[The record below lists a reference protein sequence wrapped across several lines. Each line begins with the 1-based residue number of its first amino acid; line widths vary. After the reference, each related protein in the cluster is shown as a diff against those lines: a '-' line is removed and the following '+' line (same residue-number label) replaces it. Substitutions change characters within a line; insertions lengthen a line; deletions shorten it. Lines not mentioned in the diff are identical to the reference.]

1 MIDPDEEEGIAA
13 ILEGTRQRQAS
24 VTADPD
30 VAARV
35 PLLAATSRGL
45 PPGAALSL
53 AKAGVQPGDPTSLR
67 TVAPA
72 AKRKAKKGLG
82 WHTFGEVVSEA
93 GRAGGRLID
102 QPGAILG
109 GAAKATVRGVFTGAE
124 AGVEYVDAVA
134 RDVGRSVKD
143 KGVGGLADL
152 VTGTSLVRAAV
163 EQPTTAS
170 VALADLVS
178 GRDVDLGSGYFPGGK
193 SKEQQAAFGRKVY
206 SIDGHAGTIGRI
218 TADVVTEP
226 GTKPY
231 TILSGLVD
239 LASDL
244 TLDPVAALGATR
256 AARLRA
262 DKTFTTQARTGIP
275 KLAERVG
282 LIDARV
288 KTFDPVRARNWLDSP
303 EFGRMADD
311 LASTSDFNSIW
322 RRTRKKLPVAEVL
335 RLVDATDPAAVKK
348 VVEEAVFGGRTGR
361 IPTGTLGYDVKQA
374 TSRVRLLQQMPG
386 THVDFEDLDSAVE
399 QVDRFQR
406 NAKLPESVI
415 SANNEAVARASS
427 APERLAALDPVLDTV
442 AQVLVNE
449 GIDPA
454 TANKMTRLFKDSHKA
469 GRLYAV
475 DRLGRNMNVPGVQ
488 IDPNTMIPM
497 ANPHIYAE
505 YLNSTVPLPNA
516 RDIRRATSNI
526 AWAFKIPGMKGST
539 ALLDFASNQVWKP
552 LVLLRGAWTVRV
564 VAEEQVRMGASG
576 LTSAFAHPLSY
587 ISWAAHR
594 TPREVPTDAGPIARG
609 IAAAGRGVTAPA
621 RTAGLAG
628 RGEVDVMGN
637 LLSEAQEHI
646 DAMSRGSAGFRGP
659 KGTIRLKDMTIWE
672 QGEEGFI
679 PAWADEIARLAS
691 DPLVPRVL
699 REPIDEVKTWF
710 WSEQGRLFRE
720 RLGAAKPEFLT
731 DRTFA
736 DRWIDSLAER
746 AREVAGDDPTI
757 LDAIATGQLDGVT
770 IRTTTKGGAPAID
783 QSVLTSLQIL
793 ADEGR
798 GPLKVKG
805 WQIFHLRDGKGELAR
820 TYDETVERMFN
831 ALMSRRTNQLSRS
844 PAFNQFYWQKATE
857 LLPLMDD
864 AARAGTIDAA
874 RKAKLPE
881 REIAAMAKVKAAAI
895 PDVPSLTLEQADLV
909 SKAHG
914 LDSTRKL
921 LYDLT
926 DRSQFFDVT
935 RLLFPFGEAWKE
947 ILTTWG
953 RIGLQQGGVPVRRGQ
968 QIVQGAR
975 GAGWFYTDPQTG
987 EEVFNYP
994 GTAFLNE
1001 KLIGAPIPLQGRVGG
1016 LNLMGNS
1023 VLPGLG
1029 PVVQIPMSK
1038 LIPNKPEWD
1047 WLHEAV
1053 LPFGDPNFEQGVL
1066 ESQLPAWLQKLRTF
1080 NDDPESDRLFANT
1093 VTDLMRYMVSTGEY
1107 STATPEE
1114 MERLENDAIA
1124 KARGLYLIRA
1134 GAQFFAPSA
1143 PRPQAI
1149 VADKDGKTMAAEIL
1163 MRDFH
1168 KMQEDDYDTA
1178 VDTFLDKYGEN
1189 ALLLMQPKS
1198 RSVVGG
1204 LPVTK
1209 VGNNWV
1215 RAHPDVVKNFPL
1227 VYGYFAP
1234 KGDPD
1239 DFDVEA
1245 YTRQI
1250 EGGQREA
1257 LTPKEVQSLANARV
1271 GNMLYQQAKAK
1282 AGTTAEGQLWL
1293 RQVREAIAAKYPG
1306 FGETLGLAERAKFP
1320 QVLAQLE
1327 EAAADP
1333 LVADTEAGKGL
1344 ALYLAAREKALASA
1358 RALVVN
1364 GKPLTG
1370 FGKAKAAR
1378 PIREW
1383 LQAVA
1388 AALGERHPDF
1398 APLFDQAL
1406 SREFEADDT
1415 EEAAA

>member
-1 MIDPDEEEGIAA
+1 MIDPDEEDGIAVL
-13 ILEGTRQRQAS
+13 LEGTRQRQAGII
-24 VTADPD
+24 ADPD
-30 VAARV
+30 VAAAV
-35 PLLAATSRGL
+35 PILAATSRGL
-45 PPGAALSL
+45 PPGAALSM
-53 AKAGVQPGDPTSLR
+53 AKAGVRAGDATSLR

-72 AKRKAKKGLG
+72 ARRKAHKGLG
-82 WHTFGEVVSEA
+82 WHTFGEVVSTA
-93 GRAGGRLID
+93 GRAGGNLVD
-102 QPGAILG
+102 EPGAILG
-109 GAAKATVRGVFTGAE
+109 TALKGTVRGVFTVAQ

-134 RDVGRSVKD
+134 RDVAREVD
-143 KGVGGLADL
+143 RKGLIQGLA
-152 VTGTSLVRAAV
+152 TSPASLGRAAA

-178 GRDVDLGSGYFPGGK
+178 GRKVDLGSGFFPGGR
-193 SKEQQAAFGRKVY
+193 SRETQSALARKVY
-206 SIDGHAGTIGRI
+206 SIDGHAGTPGRI
-218 TADVVTEP
+218 LADVVTEP

-231 TILSGLVD
+231 NFLSGLVD
-239 LASDL
+239 LGADL
-244 TLDPVAALGATR
+244 ALDPVVILGSAG
-256 AARLRA
+256 AARRAA
-262 DKTFTTQARTGIP
+262 DKTFTTVSRVGPA

-282 LIDARV
+282 LIEARV

-303 EFGRMADD
+303 EFARMADD
-311 LASTSDFNSIW
+311 LAGTSDFNSVW
-322 RRTRKKLPVAEVL
+322 LRTRKKLPVDEVL

-386 THVDFEDLDSAVE
+386 KHVDFEDLDDAVE

-415 SANNEAVARASS
+415 SRNNEAVARATS
-427 APERLAALDPVLDTV
+427 APERLAAMAPIMDTV
-442 AQVLVNE
+442 GQVLVNQ

-454 TANKMTRLFKDSHKA
+454 TANKMTRLFKDSHEA

-475 DRLGRNMNVPGVQ
+475 DRLGRNMNVPGVML
-488 IDPNTMIPM
+488 DPDTLQPL
-497 ANPHIYAE
+497 ASPHIYAE
-505 YLNSTVPLPNA
+505 YLHSTVPLPNA
-516 RDIRRATSNI
+516 RDIRRATLKLGPLLNHPAI
-526 AWAFKIPGMKGST
+526 KGST

-564 VAEEQVRMGASG
+564 IGEEQIRMGSSG

-587 ISWAAHR
+587 ISWAASR
-594 TPREVPTDAGPIARG
+594 TPREVASDAGPISRT
-609 IAAAGRGVTAPA
+609 IAAAGRAVTAPA
-621 RTAGLAG
+621 RKSGIAG

-659 KGTIRLKDMTIWE
+659 KGTIRMKDMTIWR

-679 PAWADEIARLAS
+679 PAWGDEIARLAS

-699 REPIDEVKTWF
+699 RENIDDVKQWF
-710 WSEQGRLFRE
+710 WSEQGRVFRE

-731 DRTFA
+731 DRAFA

-757 LDAIATGQLDGVT
+757 LDAIATGKLDGVS
-770 IRTTTKGGAPAID
+770 IRTTTPGGAPAID

-798 GPLKVKG
+798 GPLRVKG
-805 WQIFHLRDGKGELAR
+805 WQIAHISDGKGELAR
-820 TYDETVERMFN
+820 SYDEHVERMFN
-831 ALMSRRTNQLSRS
+831 ALMSKRTNQLSRS
-844 PAFNQFYWQKATE
+844 PAFNQFYWGKTTE

-864 AARAGTIDAA
+864 GARSATIAAA

-881 REIAAMAKVKAAAI
+881 RQIEAMAKVKAAHL
-895 PDVPSLTLEQADLV
+895 PDVAPLTLEQADLV
-909 SKAHG
+909 AKAHG

-953 RIGLQQGGVPVRRGQ
+953 RIGVERGGVPFRRGQ

-987 EEVFNYP
+987 EEVYNYP
-994 GTAFLNE
+994 GSALLND

-1023 VLPGLG
+1023 VMPGLG

-1047 WLHEAV
+1047 WAREAI
-1053 LPFGDPNFEQGVL
+1053 LPFGDPDFKQGVL
-1066 ESQLPAWLQKLRTF
+1066 ESQLPAWVQKLRKF

-1107 STATPEE
+1107 STETPEE
-1114 MERLENDAIA
+1114 MERLEHDAIT
-1124 KARGLYLIRA
+1124 KARALYLIRA
-1134 GAQFFAPSA
+1134 ASQFFAPSA

-1149 VADKDGKTMAAEIL
+1149 VQDKDGKTMAAEIL

-1168 KMQEDDYDTA
+1168 AMQEADYDGA
-1178 VDTFLDKYGEN
+1178 VATFLDKYGEN

-1215 RAHPDVVKNFPL
+1215 RAHPDVVKAYPL

-1245 YTRQI
+1245 YNRQI
-1250 EGGQREA
+1250 EGGEREA
-1257 LTPKEVQSLANARV
+1257 LTPKEVQALANARV

-1293 RQVREAIAAKYPG
+1293 RQVRDAIGERYPG
-1306 FGETLGLAERAKFP
+1306 FGETLGLAEKAKFP
-1320 QVLAQLE
+1320 QVLEQLE
-1327 EAAADP
+1327 ESVDDP
-1333 LVADTEAGKGL
+1333 LVADTDAGKGL

-1388 AALGERHPDF
+1388 AAVGERHPEF